1 MSTEPQL
8 FRVDPNTK
16 VSVKAT
22 EVDFSHLGLEERR
35 DIQEW
40 VVANPGILGDDL
52 LIIAKEFS
60 DFDRTSERLD
70 LLAIDRDGKLVI
82 IELKRDRSGADAH
95 WQAIKYASYLRHATH
110 EDILRMLATYEDVSE
125 AEAEGRLLEHIETG
139 SLENLNDDQRII
151 LASHRFAPEVTSA
164 VLWLNDKA
172 QDENL
177 ITCVQL
183 IPYQD
188 GDVLYVQTN
197 TIIPVVGTERYS
209 IQIGGNGDD
218 GTDNERSNSAGIK
231 AARTRRRNQDDEVTH
246 FVRRTVGKALLGLPD
261 HLKTDSNSR
270 YARNNG
276 QTRWYAIWYS
286 DRFPWER
293 NKFCYVLRV
302 IKRTSDG
309 SLRVIVNLQI
319 RKSYLRNTLR
329 YTDDKISE
337 LERFLDNF
345 QEYEIEVSNLFLR
358 PQQVVAED
366 VTELDD
372 ALAEQ
377 TATSLSR
384 MIETITTAV
393 EGFVQS
399 HNPDLSA

>member
-8 FRVDPNTK
+8 FRVDPDSK
-16 VSVKAT
+16 ESVKVD
-22 EVDFSHLGLEERR
+22 EVDFSHLGLLERQ

-40 VVANPGILGDDL
+40 IVANPEILGDDL

-70 LLAIDRDGKLVI
+70 LLAIDRDGKLAI
-82 IELKRDRSGADAH
+82 IELKRDHSGVDTH
-95 WQAIKYASYLRHATH
+95 WQAIKYASYLRRATH
-110 EDILRMLATYEDVSE
+110 EDILRMLANFEGVSE
-125 AEAEGRLLEHIETG
+125 AEAEEKLLEHVEIG

-197 TIIPVVGTERYS
+197 TIIPVVGTERYT
-209 IQIGGNGDD
+209 IQIGANGDD
-218 GTDNERSNSAGIK
+218 GTGNKLTISAGIK
-231 AARTRRRNQDDEVTH
+231 AARTRRRYRDDKVTH
-246 FVRRTVGKALLGLPD
+246 FVWSIVAKALPALPD
-261 HLKTDSNSR
+261 HLKTDSNSQ
-270 YARNNG
+270 YARRNG
-276 QTRWYAIWYS
+276 QTRWYAIGYS

-293 NKFCYVLRV
+293 DKFCYVLRV
-302 IKRTSDG
+302 IEGARDG
-309 SLRVIVNLQI
+309 SLRVVVNFQI

-329 YTDDKISE
+329 YTDNKISA
-337 LERFLDNF
+337 LKRFLGNF
-345 QEYEIEVSNLFLR
+345 QEYEIEDSDLFLR
-358 PQQVVAED
+358 PQQIVAED

-372 ALAEQ
+372 ALVEA
-377 TATSLSR
+377 TANALKK
-384 MIETITTAV
+384 MIETVTEPV
-393 EGFVQS
+393 ERFIEARGRDAD
-399 HNPDLSA
+399 N

>member
-8 FRVDPNTK
+8 FRVDPDSK

-40 VVANPGILGDDL
+40 VVANPEILGDDL

-60 DFDRTSERLD
+60 DFDQTSERLD

-82 IELKRDRSGADAH
+82 IELKRDHSGTDAH
-95 WQAIKYASYLRHATH
+95 WQAIKYASYLRHATS
-110 EDILRMLATYEDVSE
+110 EDVLRMLATYDGVSE
-125 AEAEGRLLEHIETG
+125 AEAEGKILDHIETG

-209 IQIGGNGDD
+209 IQIGGTNSDQTG
-218 GTDNERSNSAGIK
+218 EASSSAGIK
-231 AARTRRRNQDDEVTH
+231 AARRRAQNRDDEISRFCKKVEARSLEMLQNTFRTDGEYGFARGSNTH
-246 FVRRTVGKALLGLPD
+246 RWYLMWYVDRLPWKQYSFNYEINVNPLHGGTFNVSNHLKIETKYLKNSLGYEDTVIDELRFLLGASDEYELP
-261 HLKTDSNSR
+261 NSR
-270 YARNNG
+270 A
-276 QTRWYAIWYS
+276 S
-286 DRFPWER
+286 
-293 NKFCYVLRV
+293 
-302 IKRTSDG
+302 
-309 SLRVIVNLQI
+309 I
-319 RKSYLRNTLR
+319 RPRHHVRKGVHN
-329 YTDDKISE
+329 
-337 LERFLDNF
+337 
-345 QEYEIEVSNLFLR
+345 
-358 PQQVVAED
+358 
-366 VTELDD
+366 LDD
-372 ALAEQ
+372 ALVEE
-377 TATSLSR
+377 TASSMKH
-384 MIETITTAV
+384 MIETFTPKI
-393 EGFVQS
+393 EQFIES
-399 HNPDLSA
+399 HGQDAQN

>member
-8 FRVDPNTK
+8 FRVDPDTK
-16 VSVKAT
+16 ASVKAT

-40 VVANPGILGDDL
+40 VVANPEILGDDL

-70 LLAIDRDGKLVI
+70 LLAIDRDGRLVI
-82 IELKRDRSGADAH
+82 IELKRDHSGADAH

-110 EDILRMLATYEDVSE
+110 EDILRMLATYERVSE
-125 AEAEGRLLEHIETG
+125 AEAEEKILEHIETG

-177 ITCVQL
+177 ITCVQI

-209 IQIGGNGDD
+209 IQIGGASSD
-218 GTDNERSNSAGIK
+218 GTGGEAPSSAGIK
-231 AARTRRRNQDDEVTH
+231 AARRSARNRDDEITRFCVKVEALSLDMLQNTRRTDSKFGWARGGDTYRWYWIWYVDRPPWQRQSFNYEIAVNRVIDGTFNVSNHLNIQTKYLKNSLDYQDSMIDELRSWLLNASDRYEIPISRSSIRPRH
-246 FVRRTVGKALLGLPD
+246 QVRRGAP
-261 HLKTDSNSR
+261 H
-270 YARNNG
+270 
-276 QTRWYAIWYS
+276 
-286 DRFPWER
+286 
-293 NKFCYVLRV
+293 
-302 IKRTSDG
+302 
-309 SLRVIVNLQI
+309 
-319 RKSYLRNTLR
+319 
-329 YTDDKISE
+329 
-337 LERFLDNF
+337 
-345 QEYEIEVSNLFLR
+345 
-358 PQQVVAED
+358 
-366 VTELDD
+366 LDD
-372 ALAEQ
+372 ALVEE
-377 TATSLSR
+377 TASSMKH
-384 MIETITTAV
+384 MIETFTPKI
-393 EGFVQS
+393 EEFVSS
-399 HNPDLSA
+399 HRADE

>member
-8 FRVDPNTK
+8 FRVDPANKTPMK
-16 VSVKAT
+16 IP
-22 EVDFSHLGLEERR
+22 EVDFSTLGLQERR

-40 VVANPGILGDDL
+40 VVENPGILGDDL
-52 LIIAKEFS
+52 LIVAKEFN
-60 DFDRTSERLD
+60 DFDKTNDRLD
-70 LLAIDRDGKLVI
+70 LLAVDQDGKLVV
-82 IELKRDRSGADAH
+82 IELKRDDSGVNAH
-95 WQAIKYASYLRHATH
+95 WQAIKYASYLRQTTP
-110 EDILRMLATYEDVSE
+110 EDVVGMLANHAHISVSE
-125 AEAEGRLLEHIETG
+125 AEECLSSHTDSG
-139 SLENLNDDQRII
+139 SLETLNSDQRII
-151 LASHRFAPEVTSA
+151 LVSHRFAPEVTSA

-177 ITCVQL
+177 ITCVQI

-188 GDVLYVQTN
+188 GEVLYVQTN

-218 GTDNERSNSAGIK
+218 GTDSERSNSAGIK

-246 FVRRTVGKALLGLPD
+246 FVRRAVDKALPGLPD

-270 YARNNG
+270 FARSNG

-293 NKFCYVLRV
+293 NVFCYVLRV

-309 SLRVIVNLQI
+309 SSRVIVNLQI

-329 YTDDKISE
+329 YTDDKISD
-337 LERFLDNF
+337 LKRFLANF
-345 QEYEIEVSNLFLR
+345 QEYEIEDSNLFLR
-358 PQQVVAED
+358 PQQVVVED
-366 VTELDD
+366 ATELDD
-372 ALAEQ
+372 TLADQ
-377 TATSLSR
+377 TATSLRR
-384 MIETITTAV
+384 MIETITTEV
-393 EGFVQS
+393 DGFVQS
-399 HNPDLSA
+399 HNPDHSA

>member
-8 FRVDPNTK
+8 YRVDPNTK
-16 VSVKAT
+16 VWVKAN

-82 IELKRDRSGADAH
+82 IELKRDHSGADAH

-110 EDILRMLATYEDVSE
+110 EDILRMLATYERVSE
-125 AEAEGRLLEHIETG
+125 AEAEDKILEHIETS

-172 QDENL
+172 QDEAL
-177 ITCVQL
+177 ITCVQM

-197 TIIPVVGTERYS
+197 TIIPIVGTERYS
-209 IQIGGNGDD
+209 IQ
-218 GTDNERSNSAGIK
+218 RSVGRVAME
-231 AARTRRRNQDDEVTH
+231 AATMHLV
-246 FVRRTVGKALLGLPD
+246 VR
-261 HLKTDSNSR
+261 
-270 YARNNG
+270 
-276 QTRWYAIWYS
+276 
-286 DRFPWER
+286 E
-293 NKFCYVLRV
+293 
-302 IKRTSDG
+302 
-309 SLRVIVNLQI
+309 
-319 RKSYLRNTLR
+319 
-329 YTDDKISE
+329 
-337 LERFLDNF
+337 
-345 QEYEIEVSNLFLR
+345 
-358 PQQVVAED
+358 
-366 VTELDD
+366 
-372 ALAEQ
+372 
-377 TATSLSR
+377 
-384 MIETITTAV
+384 
-393 EGFVQS
+393 
-399 HNPDLSA
+399 

>member
-8 FRVDPNTK
+8 FRVDPDTK
-16 VSVKAT
+16 ASIKAT

-40 VVANPGILGDDL
+40 VVANPEILGDDL

-82 IELKRDRSGADAH
+82 IELKRDHSGADVH
-95 WQAIKYASYLRHATH
+95 WQAIKYASYLRHATQ
-110 EDILRMLATYEDVSE
+110 EDILRMLATYERVSE
-125 AEAEGRLLEHIETG
+125 AEAEEKLLDHIETS
-139 SLENLNDDQRII
+139 SLDNLNDDQRII

-209 IQIGGNGDD
+209 IQIGGSNGDGTGD
-218 GTDNERSNSAGIK
+218 GAPSSAGIK
-231 AARTRRRNQDDEVTH
+231 AARRRKRNQDDEITQFCRKVEKQSLEMLQNKL
-246 FVRRTVGKALLGLPD
+246 RT
-261 HLKTDSNSR
+261 NSL
-270 YARNNG
+270 YGFARG
-276 QTRWYAIWYS
+276 GGYRWYLMWYV
-286 DRFPWER
+286 DRFPWKQYSFNYEINVNR
-293 NKFCYVLRV
+293 VRDGTFNVSNHLKVETKYLKDSLGYEDTVIDELR
-302 IKRTSDG
+302 
-309 SLRVIVNLQI
+309 SLLGTI
-319 RKSYLRNTLR
+319 
-329 YTDDKISE
+329 D
-337 LERFLDNF
+337 
-345 QEYEIEVSNLFLR
+345 EYELPHSRSSIR
-358 PQQVVAED
+358 PRHHVRKGVHN
-366 VTELDD
+366 LDD
-372 ALAEQ
+372 ALIEA
-377 TATSLSR
+377 TASSMKQ
-384 MIETITTAV
+384 MIETFTPKI
-393 EGFVQS
+393 EQFVAS
-399 HNPDLSA
+399 RRANE

>member
-1 MSTEPQL
+1 M
-8 FRVDPNTK
+8 
-16 VSVKAT
+16 
-22 EVDFSHLGLEERR
+22 GRR
-35 DIQEW
+35 QS
-40 VVANPGILGDDL
+40 GILGDDL

-82 IELKRDRSGADAH
+82 IELKRDRSGA
-95 WQAIKYASYLRHATH
+95 
-110 EDILRMLATYEDVSE
+110 
-125 AEAEGRLLEHIETG
+125 GP
-139 SLENLNDDQRII
+139 
-151 LASHRFAPEVTSA
+151 LASDQVRELTARNTRRHSSGRGKSNGKLCRRCCAKVP
-164 VLWLNDKA
+164 KA

-270 YARNNG
+270 YARSNG

-309 SLRVIVNLQI
+309 SLRVVNLQI

-399 HNPDLSA
+399 HNPDHSA

>member
-16 VSVKAT
+16 VSVKVR
-22 EVDFSHLGLEERR
+22 EVDFSHLGLHERR

-40 VVANPGILGDDL
+40 VVANPEILGADL

-82 IELKRDRSGADAH
+82 IELKRDHSGVDAH
-95 WQAIKYASYLRHATH
+95 WQAIKYASYLRRATH
-110 EDILRMLATYEDVSE
+110 EDILRMLANFESVSE
-125 AEAEGRLLEHIETG
+125 AEAEEKLLEHVEIG
-139 SLENLNDDQRII
+139 SLETLNDEQRVI

-188 GDVLYVQTN
+188 GDILYVQTN

-209 IQIGGNGDD
+209 IQIGSNGD
-218 GTDNERSNSAGIK
+218 NETGDEISVSAGIK
-231 AARTRRRNQDDEVTH
+231 AAKTRRRYQDDEVTH
-246 FVRRTVGKALLGLPD
+246 FVRRIVAKAQPALPD
-261 HLKTDSNSR
+261 RLKTDSNSK
-270 YARNNG
+270 YARRNG
-276 QTRWYAIWYS
+276 QTRWYAIGYS

-293 NKFCYVLRV
+293 DKFCYVLRL
-302 IKRTSDG
+302 INRATDG
-309 SLRVIVNLQI
+309 SLRVIVNFQI

-329 YTDDKISE
+329 YTDDKISA
-337 LERFLDNF
+337 LKRFLENF
-345 QEYEIEVSNLFLR
+345 QEYEIEDSDLFLR
-358 PQQVVAED
+358 PQLAVAED

-372 ALAEQ
+372 ALAEH

-384 MIETITTAV
+384 MIETITERV
-393 EGFVQS
+393 EEFVETQS
-399 HNPDLSA
+399 HGADG

>member
-16 VSVKAT
+16 VSVKVR
-22 EVDFSHLGLEERR
+22 EVDFSHLGLHERR

-40 VVANPGILGDDL
+40 VVANPEILGDDL

-82 IELKRDRSGADAH
+82 IELKRDHSGVDAH
-95 WQAIKYASYLRHATH
+95 WQAIKYASYLRRATH
-110 EDILRMLATYEDVSE
+110 EDILRMLANFESVSE
-125 AEAEGRLLEHIETG
+125 AEAEEKLLEHVEIG
-139 SLENLNDDQRII
+139 SLENLNDEQRVI

-209 IQIGGNGDD
+209 IQIGAAIRDETSGDV
-218 GTDNERSNSAGIK
+218 SISAGIK
-231 AARTRRRNQDDEVTH
+231 AARRRARNREDEVTK
-246 FVRRTVGKALLGLPD
+246 FVRKVETRALNGLPS
-261 HLKTDSNSR
+261 HLKTDKSSAHAMGSISER
-270 YARNNG
+270 YYCM
-276 QTRWYAIWYS
+276 WYR
-286 DRFPWER
+286 DRFPWA
-293 NKFCYVLRV
+293 NTKFNYVLHVTPRNNGSFRIRV
-302 IKRTSDG
+302 NFETRKHHLRETLGYSDDDIDE
-309 SLRVIVNLQI
+309 LKTLLEDNLECGIQDN
-319 RKSYLRNTLR
+319 NT
-329 YTDDKISE
+329 
-337 LERFLDNF
+337 
-345 QEYEIEVSNLFLR
+345 FLR
-358 PQQVVAED
+358 PREIVAD
-366 VTELDD
+366 SAISFDD
-372 ALAEQ
+372 ALVEA
-377 TATSLSR
+377 TANSLKN
-384 MIETITTAV
+384 MIETVTERV
-393 EGFVQS
+393 ERFIEARGQDA
-399 HNPDLSA
+399 NY

>member
-1 MSTEPQL
+1 MSIEPQL
-8 FRVDPNTK
+8 FRVDPDSK

-40 VVANPGILGDDL
+40 VVANPEILGDEL

-82 IELKRDRSGADAH
+82 IELKRDHSGADAH

-110 EDILRMLATYEDVSE
+110 EDILRMLATYERVPE
-125 AEAEGRLLEHIETG
+125 AEAEGRILEHIETG

-177 ITCVQL
+177 ITCVQI

-209 IQIGGNGDD
+209 IQIGGGSSNGTS
-218 GTDNERSNSAGIK
+218 GEAPSSAGIK
-231 AARTRRRNQDDEVTH
+231 AARRRARNQDDEITQFCRKVEAQSLEMLQSTLMTDGEYGYSRGNNTH
-246 FVRRTVGKALLGLPD
+246 RWYLMWYVDRIPWKQYSFNYEINVDRVRVGTFNVSNHLKIETKYLKNSLGYEDMVIDELRSLLG
-261 HLKTDSNSR
+261 
-270 YARNNG
+270 A
-276 QTRWYAIWYS
+276 S
-286 DRFPWER
+286 D
-293 NKFCYVLRV
+293 
-302 IKRTSDG
+302 
-309 SLRVIVNLQI
+309 
-319 RKSYLRNTLR
+319 
-329 YTDDKISE
+329 
-337 LERFLDNF
+337 
-345 QEYEIEVSNLFLR
+345 EYELPRSRSSIR
-358 PQQVVAED
+358 PRHHVRKGVHN
-366 VTELDD
+366 LDD
-372 ALAEQ
+372 ALVEE
-377 TATSLSR
+377 TASSMKH
-384 MIETITTAV
+384 MIETFTPKI
-393 EGFVQS
+393 EEFVS
-399 HNPDLSA
+399 YHRADE